1 VEGAVVIGVH
11 SRVPVF
17 AYCRPAD
24 LRKGFEGLSA
34 LVRRDLGRDPI
45 DGALYLFSNRRRRRA
60 KVLYFDGTGLCV
72 LSKRLEKGLFAKLWR
87 SEAEKEL
94 SLTKPEL
101 ELFLQGSQL
110 VARLQLSPPPL
121 VARDLRPHAR
131 ARARSKP
138 SLFVARRAGRGGERG
153 HPVR

>member
-1 VEGAVVIGVH
+1 MIGVH

-24 LRKGFEGLSA
+24 MRKGFEGLSA

-45 DGALYLFSNRRRRRA
+45 DGALYLFTNRRRRRA
-60 KVLYFDGTGLCV
+60 RVLYFDGTGLCV

-87 SEAEKEL
+87 SETDKQAL
-94 SLTKPEL
+94 SLTRTEL

-110 VARLQLSPPPL
+110 VGRVQLCPAPL
-121 VARDLRPHAR
+121 APSDLRPRAR
-131 ARARSKP
+131 ARAGPRP
-138 SLFVARRAGRGGERG
+138 PLFVARRAGGGAMRGR
-153 HPVR
+153 RAR

>member
-1 VEGAVVIGVH
+1 MIGAH

-45 DGALYLFSNRRRRRA
+45 DGSLYLFTNRRRRRA

-72 LSKRLEKGLFAKLWR
+72 FAKRLEKGLFAKLWR
-87 SEAEKEL
+87 SAAAREL
-94 SLTKPEL
+94 RLTRPEL
-101 ELFLQGSQL
+101 ELFLQGCQL
-110 VARLQLSPPPL
+110 VGRLQLSPPPL
-121 VARDLRPHAR
+121 TARDLRPRSR
-131 ARARSKP
+131 ARTARPASIT
-138 SLFVARRAGRGGERG
+138 SIFVARRAGRAHVPRLR
-153 HPVR
+153 VRS

>member
-1 VEGAVVIGVH
+1 VIGTH

-24 LRKGFEGLSA
+24 MRKGFEGLSA

-45 DGALYLFSNRRRRRA
+45 DGALYLFTNRRRRRA

-72 LSKRLEKGLFAKLWR
+72 LSKRLEKGQFAKLWR
-87 SEAEKEL
+87 SESEKEL
-94 SLTKPEL
+94 SLTRPEL

-110 VARLQLSPPPL
+110 VGRLQLSPSL
-121 VARDLRPHAR
+121 LAEKDLRPGRRERAGANAPLFIAR
-131 ARARSKP
+131 HSDGT
-138 SLFVARRAGRGGERG
+138 VDGRRA
-153 HPVR
+153 VR

>member
-1 VEGAVVIGVH
+1 MIGAH

-24 LRKGFEGLSA
+24 MRKGFEGLSA

-45 DGALYLFSNRRRRRA
+45 DGSLYLFTNRRRRRA

-72 LSKRLEKGLFAKLWR
+72 LAKRLEKGLFAKLWR
-87 SEAEKEL
+87 SETAKEL

-101 ELFLQGSQL
+101 ELFLQGSQ
-110 VARLQLSPPPL
+110 VVGRLQLSPTPL
-121 VARDLRPHAR
+121 AVKDLRPRLR
-131 ARARSKP
+131 ARAASNAAI
-138 SLFVARRAGRGGERG
+138 FVARRADRGR
-153 HPVR
+153 

>member
-1 VEGAVVIGVH
+1 VIGAH

-24 LRKGFEGLSA
+24 MRKGFEGLSA
-34 LVRRDLGRDPI
+34 LIRQDLGRDPI
-45 DGALYLFSNRRRRRA
+45 DGSLYLFTNRRRRRA
-60 KVLYFDGTGLCV
+60 KVLYFDGTGLCL

-94 SLTKPEL
+94 SLTKTEL

-110 VARLQLSPPPL
+110 VGRLQLSPSPL
-121 VARDLRPHAR
+121 APKDLGPRAR
-131 ARARSKP
+131 ARAARSKVP
-138 SLFVARRAGRGGERG
+138 LFIPRRTGRDGSR
-153 HPVR
+153 VRVGR

>member
-1 VEGAVVIGVH
+1 MIGTH

-24 LRKGFEGLSA
+24 MRKGFEGLSA

-45 DGALYLFSNRRRRRA
+45 DGALYLFTNRRRRRA

-72 LSKRLEKGLFAKLWR
+72 LSKRLEKGQFAKLWR
-87 SEAEKEL
+87 TEREKEL

-110 VARLQLSPPPL
+110 VGRLQLSPSPL
-121 VARDLRPHAR
+121 AEKDLRPGRRERVGANAPLFIAR
-131 ARARSKP
+131 QSDGADGSRRS
-138 SLFVARRAGRGGERG
+138 
-153 HPVR
+153 VR

>member
-1 VEGAVVIGVH
+1 VIGVH

-24 LRKGFEGLSA
+24 MRKGFEGLSA
-34 LVRRDLGRDPI
+34 LVRRDLGRDPV
-45 DGALYLFSNRRRRRA
+45 DGALYLFTNRRRRRA

-72 LSKRLEKGLFAKLWR
+72 LSKRLEKGQFAKLWR
-87 SEAEKEL
+87 TEREREL

-110 VARLQLSPPPL
+110 VGRLQLSPSPL
-121 VARDLRPHAR
+121 AEKDLRPSRRERTGANAPLFIAR
-131 ARARSKP
+131 QPDGAVDGRRS
-138 SLFVARRAGRGGERG
+138 LR
-153 HPVR
+153 

>member
-1 VEGAVVIGVH
+1 MIGVH

-24 LRKGFEGLSA
+24 MRKGFEGLSA

-45 DGALYLFSNRRRRRA
+45 DGALYLFTNRRRRRA

-87 SEAEKEL
+87 EGSEKEL
-94 SLTKPEL
+94 SLTRTEL

-110 VARLQLSPPPL
+110 VARLQLSPTPL
-121 VARDLRPHAR
+121 AASDLGRRPR
-131 ARARSKP
+131 AQAASSR
-138 SLFVARRAGRGGERG
+138 SLFVARGAEGADPRSR
-153 HPVR
+153 PVR

>member
-1 VEGAVVIGVH
+1 VIGVH

-24 LRKGFEGLSA
+24 MRKGFEGLSA

-45 DGALYLFSNRRRRRA
+45 DGALFLFTNRRRRRA

-72 LSKRLEKGLFAKLWR
+72 LSKRLEKGQFAKLWR
-87 SEAEKEL
+87 TESEREL
-94 SLTKPEL
+94 SLTKLEL

-110 VARLQLSPPPL
+110 VGRLQLSPSPL
-121 VARDLRPHAR
+121 AEKDLRPSRRERTA
-131 ARARSKP
+131 ANAP
-138 SLFVARRAGRGGERG
+138 LFVARQPDGAVDGRRSL
-153 HPVR
+153 R